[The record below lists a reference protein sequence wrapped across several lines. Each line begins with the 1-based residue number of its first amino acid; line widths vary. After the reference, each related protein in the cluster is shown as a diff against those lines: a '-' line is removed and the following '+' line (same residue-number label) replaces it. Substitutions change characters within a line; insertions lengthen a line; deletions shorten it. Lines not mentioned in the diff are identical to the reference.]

1 MRPCYPLQKI
11 SCGKKT
17 ASKPCFFFFFF
28 FLQWVVFSRNS
39 AARSVGLLEGR
50 TPHSGQSAL
59 PRNGRYAISHDIKC
73 DSTGFLMEN
82 LISKRHTNH
91 QNYRQL
97 SLSLIH
103 I

>member
-17 ASKPCFFFFFF
+17 AYKPCFFFFFF

-39 AARSVGLLEGR
+39 AARSVSLLEGR

-73 DSTGFLMEN
+73 DSTGFFNGELN
-82 LISKRHTNH
+82 IKTTYKSSKLQATV
-91 QNYRQL
+91 
-97 SLSLIH
+97 
-103 I
+103 